1 MDSDPEL
8 PWKVINRLFN
18 DDPQMMIRHHIDS
31 YNDFFGKG
39 IFKIF
44 RERNPIILQK
54 EQDPDTQ
61 EFNLRCELYLG
72 GKNGDKV
79 YFGKPVIYDDDREH
93 YMFPNEA
100 RLRNMTYGTTI
111 HYDVDVVFKIAVPDS
126 GEGGTGGG
134 GRRIEVTTATLE
146 RILLGRFPIMIQS
159 NHCILHGLEPKA
171 RFYMGECKNDYG
183 GYFIIDGKEKTII
196 SQEKFA
202 DNMIYIRENNEDN
215 VYTHAADIRT
225 VSEDA
230 SKPERTLSVRIVAPT
245 SLLTNKQIVVNIPNV
260 RSPVPLFIV
269 MRALGVI
276 SDRDILEFCLLDL
289 DENAELLDNFIPSI
303 HDANKIFTQEGAI
316 KFIATLTKSKTIPQ
330 VHDILMNYFL
340 PQVGETNY
348 IQKAYFL
355 GNMVYKL
362 LRVSLKIDAPTDR
375 DSFKFKRIELSGALI
390 FDLFKE
396 YYALQQQHIRLSM
409 DREYFK
415 DPKKYEKNFVGL
427 IQMNYQEFFRERIVE
442 NGFKKAFKGN
452 WGATEHTKRI
462 GVIQD
467 LNRLSYNSFLSHLR
481 KINLP
486 MDSSAKIVKPRML
499 HGSQWGMIDPV
510 DSPDGANIGFHKHL
524 AFGTRITNH
533 CSAYPMTLWL
543 REVVKMHLLEEST
556 RMFLYYTTKVFVN
569 GTWVGAV
576 TRPEE
581 TMRLIRLH
589 RRNALIPIY
598 ISCRWDIKNN
608 EIHIYTD
615 AGRLCRPIF
624 YIDEE
629 TGRPSYDKDEILEMI
644 RGGKA
649 SWEQM
654 TTGFTA
660 KSDPTFQA
668 AHCNYYTID
677 ELYGRAHD
685 TSALSAKQKVS
696 EDVARVNTIQ
706 DFRRLKATQAIIE
719 YIDTSETESTLI
731 SMTHK
736 FERPVAAST
745 GTGSGSE
752 SDSGSGSGSSESES
766 EGESEKEEEVSEPV
780 EEESDVGSR
789 GTGGLSPRTFAKA
802 QEVDRRMREKLRKD
816 AQTGGAGGAAA
827 VHKHRRKHRRRKHRR
842 SSSSKRRSNSL
853 SADGKHYTHV
863 EIHPSLVMGV
873 MGNQICFPENNP
885 VARNVFGCGQAK
897 QAASLYHSNYQVRI
911 DKMGV
916 VINNGE
922 TPIVKSRYLDLINR
936 EEHPCGFN
944 AIVAIMSFNGYNVE
958 DSILFNEASI
968 KRGMFRITYYNMY
981 EAREESSSVRGAQR
995 DTRFANIQKE
1005 GAIGIKPGYDYSYLD
1020 DNGLIR
1026 ENTEMD
1032 DKKVVIGMGSVSIQN
1047 EGAQMRDMS
1056 TMPKKGQLGFVDK
1069 AFMTEGE
1076 TGFRIG
1082 KVRIREERFPSIGD
1096 KFCSRCGQKGT
1107 VGLIIPEKDMP
1118 FTKDGIRPDIII
1130 NPHAI
1135 PTRMTIGQLIE
1146 SLMGKACVLTGGFG
1160 NCTAYTNNGTKHES
1174 FGSVLTG
1181 YGYHS
1186 SGTEVLYNGMTGEQ
1200 VKSDIYIGPTYY
1212 MRLKQMVKDKINYR
1226 SQGPRTQLTRQTVQG
1241 RANDGGLRVGEMER
1255 DGILGHGASHFLNES
1270 LMVRGDEY
1278 HMAVCNKSGMIAIY
1292 NPNQNLFMSPMV
1304 DGPIKYSGALTD
1316 AAAAGGTAGGGGA
1329 SVIQMTKFG
1338 RSFSVVR
1345 IPYCLKLLM
1354 QELLV
1359 MNVQMRI
1366 ITDDN
1371 IDQLPSM
1378 SYSNN
1383 VYKVLKDGRGAMG
1396 VDDIIERNRLAAG
1409 LKPRPPVSSTQGRG
1423 AAGADEDESGK
1434 GSRVYLPSR
1443 SEAEEEAAAAAA
1455 SGLGAGAFMKPLD
1468 VDDHPEDI
1476 ILDLD
1481 IDTKASIHNFGWRF
1495 ALKPDIARQM
1505 RGAGGGKGGGGGGA
1519 AAAAMTIQDLTGED
1533 LVLESVI
1540 LDKNGEPTEQWS
1552 ISGAQWVGDYP
1563 TRFPDGWLSGMLV
1576 YPDDSPIAPSD
1587 MVEELRKTR
1596 KPLNWVRAIITLIEK
1611 RITRKSRSAYEKTNN
1626 VMDENSR
1633 NIAANA
1639 KELERVSS
1647 EIERAKRE
1655 GNVAEEERLKVQMTR
1670 LTDERTT
1677 LNALRR
1683 DIEFS
1688 SGNEEAAAAAAE
1700 SDEGQPKT
1708 PGYSSILDTSPV
1720 APGGGGGGGAAE
1732 DANRLRGAVASFNEK
1747 MLEKYGKDDE
1757 NIPSTD
1763 TSASTS
1769 EPSTPRTPPYSS
1781 SMFEGG
1787 GQRGGGSHGRGH
1799 TSNFIPQIPT
1809 GVLESYLSS
1818 RYSGGAAMNPVQ
1830 SAAMA
1835 PFQQMGGGAGTGGS
1849 NLGSMM
1855 TMNVPVVATM
1865 PMAGMMPVQA
1875 QGGGGGGGGG
1885 GGQFPGQAQQSQQ
1898 AQQPA
1903 AQTGGAAPPMA
1914 SPTPNEAGVKTFSIN
1929 LHR

>member
-8 PWKVINRLFN
+8 PWKVIQRLFE
-18 DDPQMMIRHHIDS
+18 DDPQMMVRHHIDS

-79 YFGKPVIYDDDREH
+79 YFGKPIIYDDDREH

-111 HYDVDVVFKIAVPDS
+111 HYDVDVVFKIAVPNSDGSS
-126 GEGGTGGG
+126 GT
-134 GRRIEVTTATLE
+134 RIEVTTATLE

-202 DNMIYIRENNEDN
+202 DNMLYIRANNEDN
-215 VYTHAADIRT
+215 MYTHAADIRT

-245 SLLTNKQIVVNIPNV
+245 TLLTNKQIVVNIPNV

-269 MRALGVI
+269 MRALGVL

-289 DENAELLDNFIPSI
+289 DENAELLDHFIPSI

-362 LRVSLKIDAPTDR
+362 LRVSLKIDQPTDR
-375 DSFKFKRIELSGALI
+375 DSFKFKRIELSGSLI
-390 FDLFKE
+390 YDLFKE
-396 YYALQQQHIRLSM
+396 YYALQQQHIRLAM

-427 IQMNYQEFFRERIVE
+427 VQMNYQEFFRERIVE
-442 NGFKKAFKGN
+442 DGFKKAFKGN

-486 MDSSAKIVKPRML
+486 MDSSAKVVAPRML

-524 AFGTRITNH
+524 AFGTRVTNQ

-543 REVVKMHLLEEST
+543 REVVKMHLLEECT
-556 RMFLYYTTKVFVN
+556 RMFLHYTTKVFVN

-598 ISCRWDIKNN
+598 VSCRWDIKTN
-608 EIHIYTD
+608 EIHVFTD

-624 YIDEE
+624 YIDDD

-654 TTGFTA
+654 TTGFTV
-660 KSDPTFQA
+660 KSDPTFNPS
-668 AHCNYYTID
+668 HCNYYTID
-677 ELYGRAHD
+677 ELYGHAQD
-685 TSALSAKQKVS
+685 TSALAAKQKVS
-696 EDVARVNTIQ
+696 EDVARVNTIE

-731 SMTHK
+731 SMSHK
-736 FERPVAAST
+736 FERPLVKEGEKHDSSSD
-745 GTGSGSE
+745 GSSSSSSSSSE
-752 SDSGSGSGSSESES
+752 DESESES
-766 EGESEKEEEVSEPV
+766 EPTGEGQAASEQE
-780 EEESDVGSR
+780 GGGR
-789 GTGGLSPRTFAKA
+789 GKKSP
-802 QEVDRRMREKLRKD
+802 
-816 AQTGGAGGAAA
+816 
-827 VHKHRRKHRRRKHRR
+827 HKHKDRSSRRRHRR
-842 SSSSKRRSNSL
+842 SRSSRRRHRARVL
-853 SADGKHYTHV
+853 SSDGKQYTHV
-863 EIHPSLVMGV
+863 EIHPSLLMGV

-922 TPIVKSRYLDLINR
+922 IPIVKSRYLDLINH

-1032 DKKVVIGMGSVSIQN
+1032 DKKVVIGMGSVSIHN
-1047 EGAQMRDMS
+1047 DGGQMRDMS

-1076 TGFRIG
+1076 KGFRIG

-1146 SLMGKACVLTGGFG
+1146 SLMGKACVLHGGFG

-1174 FGSVLTG
+1174 FGSVLTE
-1181 YGYHS
+1181 YGFHS
-1186 SGTEVLYNGMTGEQ
+1186 SGTEVLYNGMTGEEL
-1200 VKSDIYIGPTYY
+1200 KSDIYIGPTYY

-1304 DGPIKYSGALTD
+1304 DGPIQYSGSLTD
-1316 AAAAGGTAGGGGA
+1316 AGSSEGGAGATGA
-1329 SVIQMTKFG
+1329 SVIHITKFG
-1338 RSFSVVR
+1338 RSFSIVR

-1354 QELLV
+1354 QELIV

-1366 ITDDN
+1366 ITEDN

-1378 SYSNN
+1378 SYSKN
-1383 VYKVLKDGRGAMG
+1383 VYKVLKDNKGAMG
-1396 VDDIIERNRLAAG
+1396 VDDIIERNRIAAG
-1409 LKPRPPVSSTQGRG
+1409 LKPRDMAARKNDLVS
-1423 AAGADEDESGK
+1423 AAGGKDEEEDAI

-1443 SEAEEEAAAAAA
+1443 SEEEEAAQAR
-1455 SGLGAGAFMKPLD
+1455 AGTSATGSAKFDPDEHPEEIIMDLD
-1468 VDDHPEDI
+1468 VD
-1476 ILDLD
+1476 
-1481 IDTKASIHNFGWRF
+1481 TRQSIRNLGWRF
-1495 ALKPDIARQM
+1495 ALKPEIAKQM
-1505 RGAGGGKGGGGGGA
+1505 RGSGAG
-1519 AAAAMTIQDLTGED
+1519 AMTPSDITSDDLT
-1533 LVLESVI
+1533 LESVI
-1540 LDKNGEPTEQWS
+1540 MDKNGEPSDTWT
-1552 ISGAQWVGDYP
+1552 ISGRQWVGDYP
-1563 TRFPDGWLSGMLV
+1563 TRYPDGWLSEMLV
-1576 YPDDSPIAPSD
+1576 YPDDTPISPSE
-1587 MVEELRKTR
+1587 MVDELRKTR
-1596 KPLNWVRAIITLIEK
+1596 KPLNWVIAIIALME
-1611 RITRKSRSAYEKTNN
+1611 RYARRKLHLQTEADTAAMSEN
-1626 VMDENSR
+1626 VR
-1633 NIAANA
+1633 NIETNT
-1639 KELERVSS
+1639 KETERVTG

-1655 GNVAEEERLKVQMTR
+1655 GNVAEEEKLKVQLTR
-1670 LTDERTT
+1670 LMDERVKYD
-1677 LNALRR
+1677 AIRR
-1683 DIEFS
+1683 EM
-1688 SGNEEAAAAAAE
+1688 
-1700 SDEGQPKT
+1700 EGDSNYVPMSPEYTAST
-1708 PGYSSILDTSPV
+1708 PVGGEDV
-1720 APGGGGGGGAAE
+1720 A
-1732 DANRLRGAVASFNEK
+1732 NQVRGAVASFNAK
-1747 MLEKYGKDDE
+1747 MLDKYGENDEEIPESDGYSPRAPSSPAYSSIWDKDDE
-1757 NIPSTD
+1757 GQS
-1763 TSASTS
+1763 
-1769 EPSTPRTPPYSS
+1769 
-1781 SMFEGG
+1781 GG
-1787 GQRGGGSHGRGH
+1787 RRRHHGGKY
-1799 TSNFIPQIPT
+1799 IPQIPMS
-1809 GVLESYLSS
+1809 VLENYLGSK
-1818 RYSGGAAMNPVQ
+1818 YGKTGGASGSTIGPGIM
-1830 SAAMA
+1830 
-1835 PFQQMGGGAGTGGS
+1835 TGGNS
-1849 NLGSMM
+1849 VGAMTGLP
-1855 TMNVPVVATM
+1855 TMNIPVVATM
-1865 PMAGMMPVQA
+1865 PMAGMMPIQ
-1875 QGGGGGGGGG
+1875 QGGSGGGATLQQPQGQQGPQGLQQQQQQ
-1885 GGQFPGQAQQSQQ
+1885 GGQGAPGQ
-1898 AQQPA
+1898 
-1903 AQTGGAAPPMA
+1903 QTGGSAGGVGPE
-1914 SPTPNEAGVKTFSIN
+1914 PNAQGVKTFSIK
-1929 LHR
+1929 L

>member
-8 PWKVINRLFN
+8 PWKVIQRLFD
-18 DDPQMMIRHHIDS
+18 DDPQMMVRHHIDS

-79 YFGKPVIYDDDREH
+79 YFGKPIIYDDDREH

-111 HYDVDVVFKIAVPDS
+111 HYDVDVVFKIAVPNG
-126 GEGGTGGG
+126 GEGGGGG
-134 GRRIEVTTATLE
+134 GSGTRIDVTTATLE
-146 RILLGRFPIMIQS
+146 RILLGRFPIMVQS

-202 DNMIYIRENNEDN
+202 DNMLYIRANNEDN
-215 VYTHAADIRT
+215 IYTHAADIRT

-245 SLLTNKQIVVNIPNV
+245 TLLTNKQIVVNIPNV

-269 MRALGVI
+269 MRALGVL

-289 DENAELLDNFIPSI
+289 DENAELLDHFIPSI

-362 LRVSLKIDAPTDR
+362 LRVSLKIDPPTDR
-375 DSFKFKRIELSGALI
+375 DSFKFKRIELSGSLI

-415 DPKKYEKNFVGL
+415 DPKKYEKNFIGL

-442 NGFKKAFKGN
+442 DGFKKAFKGN

-486 MDSSAKIVKPRML
+486 MDSSAKVVAPRML

-524 AFGTRITNH
+524 AFGTRVTNQ

-543 REVVKMHLLEEST
+543 REVVKMHLLEECT

-598 ISCRWDIKNN
+598 VSCRWDIKTN
-608 EIHIYTD
+608 EIHVFTD

-624 YIDEE
+624 YIDDD

-660 KSDPTFQA
+660 KSDPTFNPS
-668 AHCNYYTID
+668 HCNYYTID
-677 ELYGRAHD
+677 ELYGRAQD

-696 EDVARVNTIQ
+696 EDVARVNTIE

-731 SMTHK
+731 SMSHK
-736 FERPVAAST
+736 FERPLVKEGEKHDS
-745 GTGSGSE
+745 S
-752 SDSGSGSGSSESES
+752 SDGSSSSSSGGESES
-766 EGESEKEEEVSEPV
+766 EGEPTGEGQAASEQE
-780 EEESDVGSR
+780 
-789 GTGGLSPRTFAKA
+789 GGGGGKKSPRK
-802 QEVDRRMREKLRKD
+802 
-816 AQTGGAGGAAA
+816 
-827 VHKHRRKHRRRKHRR
+827 HKHRSSSRRRHRR
-842 SSSSKRRSNSL
+842 SRSSRRRHRARVL
-853 SADGKHYTHV
+853 SSDGKQYTHV
-863 EIHPSLVMGV
+863 EIHPSLLMGV

-922 TPIVKSRYLDLINR
+922 VPIVKSRYLDLINH

-1032 DKKVVIGMGSVSIQN
+1032 DKKVVIGLGSVSIHN
-1047 EGAQMRDMS
+1047 DGGQMRDMS
-1056 TMPKKGQLGFVDK
+1056 IMPKKGQLGFVDK

-1076 TGFRIG
+1076 KGFRIG

-1107 VGLIIPEKDMP
+1107 CGLIIPEKDMP

-1146 SLMGKACVLTGGFG
+1146 SLMGKACVLHGGFG

-1174 FGSVLTG
+1174 FGSVLTE
-1181 YGYHS
+1181 YGFHS
-1186 SGTEVLYNGMTGEQ
+1186 SGTEVLYNGMTGEEL
-1200 VKSDIYIGPTYY
+1200 KSDIYIGPTYY

-1255 DGILGHGASHFLNES
+1255 DGILGHGAAHFLNES

-1278 HMAVCNKSGMIAIY
+1278 YMAVCNKSGMIAIY

-1304 DGPIKYSGALTD
+1304 DGPIQYSGSLTD
-1316 AAAAGGTAGGGGA
+1316 AGSSEGGAGATGA
-1329 SVIQMTKFG
+1329 SVIHMTKFG
-1338 RSFSVVR
+1338 RSFSIVR

-1354 QELLV
+1354 QELIV

-1366 ITDDN
+1366 ITEDN

-1378 SYSNN
+1378 SYSKN
-1383 VYKVLKDGRGAMG
+1383 VYKVLKDNKGAMG
-1396 VDDIIERNRLAAG
+1396 VDDIIERNRIAAG
-1409 LKPRPPVSSTQGRG
+1409 LKPRDMAARKNDVVS
-1423 AAGADEDESGK
+1423 AASGK
-1434 GSRVYLPSR
+1434 DQEEEQVGSRVYLPSR
-1443 SEAEEEAAAAAA
+1443 SEEEEAAQSKAGPAVP
-1455 SGLGAGAFMKPLD
+1455 SGPFDPDEHPEEIIMDLD
-1468 VDDHPEDI
+1468 VD
-1476 ILDLD
+1476 
-1481 IDTKASIHNFGWRF
+1481 TRQSIRSLGWRF
-1495 ALKPDIARQM
+1495 ALKADVAQQM
-1505 RGAGGGKGGGGGGA
+1505 RGSGKAAG
-1519 AAAAMTIQDLTGED
+1519 TGQISPSDITSED
-1533 LVLESVI
+1533 LVLESI
-1540 LDKNGEPTEQWS
+1540 ITDKNGEPTERWS
-1552 ISGAQWVGDYP
+1552 ISGRQWVGDYP
-1563 TRFPDGWLSGMLV
+1563 TRYPDGWLSEMLV
-1576 YPDDSPIAPSD
+1576 YPDDTPISPSE
-1587 MVEELRKTR
+1587 MVDELRKTR
-1596 KPLNWVRAIITLIEK
+1596 KPLNWVIAIIALME
-1611 RITRKSRSAYEKTNN
+1611 RYARRKLHLQNEADTAAMSEN
-1626 VMDENSR
+1626 VR
-1633 NIAANA
+1633 NIETNT
-1639 KELERVSS
+1639 KETERVSG

-1655 GNVAEEERLKVQMTR
+1655 GNVAEEEKLKVQLTR
-1670 LTDERTT
+1670 LMDERVKYD
-1677 LNALRR
+1677 AIRR
-1683 DIEFS
+1683 QMEGDPNYVPMSPEYTS
-1688 SGNEEAAAAAAE
+1688 STPMGEE
-1700 SDEGQPKT
+1700 D
-1708 PGYSSILDTSPV
+1708 V
-1720 APGGGGGGGAAE
+1720 A
-1732 DANRLRGAVASFNEK
+1732 NQVRGAVASFNAK
-1747 MLEKYGKDDE
+1747 MLDKYGENDEEIPESDGYSPRAPSSPAYSSIWDKDDE
-1757 NIPSTD
+1757 GQS
-1763 TSASTS
+1763 
-1769 EPSTPRTPPYSS
+1769 
-1781 SMFEGG
+1781 GG
-1787 GQRGGGSHGRGH
+1787 RRRQHGGKY
-1799 TSNFIPQIPT
+1799 IPQIPMSI
-1809 GVLESYLSS
+1809 LENYLGSK
-1818 RYSGGAAMNPVQ
+1818 YGKT
-1830 SAAMA
+1830 
-1835 PFQQMGGGAGTGGS
+1835 GGGPGSVIGSGIMTGGGS
-1849 NLGSMM
+1849 GVGNSLGAMTGLP
-1855 TMNVPVVATM
+1855 TMNIPVVATM
-1865 PMAGMMPVQA
+1865 PMAGMMPIQQA
-1875 QGGGGGGGGG
+1875 GGAV
-1885 GGQFPGQAQQSQQ
+1885 AQQGQNQTQQ
-1898 AQQPA
+1898 QQQQNGQGA
-1903 AQTGGAAPPMA
+1903 SGQQTGGSATMSAGPE
-1914 SPTPNEAGVKTFSIN
+1914 PNAQGVKTFSIK
-1929 LHR
+1929 L